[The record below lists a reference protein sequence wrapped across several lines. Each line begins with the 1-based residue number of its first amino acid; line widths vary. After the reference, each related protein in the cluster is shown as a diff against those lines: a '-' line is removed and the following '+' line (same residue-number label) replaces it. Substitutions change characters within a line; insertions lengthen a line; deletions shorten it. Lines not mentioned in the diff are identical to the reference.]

1 MKKYIDRKLFLI
13 LLGYVGAYHVVYIF
27 RRIVLKA
34 MDRPE
39 YADVSWWTVTFEPIL
54 ANFLIV
60 PPVIVLI
67 LIVTKKMIDRNLK
80 WAYVFLIHFGLSFI
94 YSFIITAFGYIY
106 EYFFYGTI
114 FFGGTL
120 QEFFVRTMFGSNL
133 NFLGYVGFVTIIYSY
148 YYIQRVGKSELQKVQ
163 LAQQLQNVKMQ
174 ALKSQL
180 NPHFLFNTLN
190 SISSL
195 IKEDVNKAQQMIGN
209 LGDLL
214 REVLLVQNENMIPV
228 SKELSILT
236 TYLEI
241 MQTRFS
247 DHLLIHTTVDK
258 DVEKALIPS
267 MLIQPVI
274 ENSIKHGYSYDST
287 DLQIDLRIFKKE
299 DHICLEV
306 QNNGPSIAE
315 NSRHKGMGIV
325 NILERLK
332 TQYDDEFKFSFFNLE
347 NKKGVKTVIELPLV
361 LTAATKVLIG

>member
-1 MKKYIDRKLFLI
+1 MKKHIDRKLFLI

-27 RRIVLKA
+27 RRIILKA

-39 YADVSWWTVTFEPIL
+39 YADVSWWRVTFEPVL

-67 LIVTKKMIDRNLK
+67 LIVTKKMIDSKLK

-106 EYFFYGTI
+106 EYFFHGTI

-120 QEFFVRTMFGSNL
+120 KEFFVRTMFGSNL

-148 YYIQRVGKSELQKVQ
+148 YYIQRVGKTELQKVQ
-163 LAQQLQNVKMQ
+163 LTQQLQNVKMQ

-195 IKEDVNKAQQMIGN
+195 IKEDVNKAQQMVGN

-214 REVLLVQNENMIPV
+214 REVLSVQEENMISV
-228 SKELSILT
+228 HKEMGILD
-236 TYLEI
+236 TYLDI

-247 DHLLIHTTVDK
+247 DHLVIHIEVDK
-258 DVEKALIPS
+258 EVEKALVPS
-267 MLIQPVI
+267 MLMQPIV
-274 ENSIKHGYSYDST
+274 ENSIKYGYSYHST
-287 DLQIDLRIFKKE
+287 DLTVVLSILRADDWLNIY
-299 DHICLEV
+299 I
-306 QNNGPSIAE
+306 QNDGPPIRKDGSDSGRGLA
-315 NSRHKGMGIV
+315 
-325 NILERLK
+325 NIQERLS
-332 TQYDDEFKFSFFNLE
+332 TLFVHEFEFSFSNLE
-347 NKKGVKTVIELPLV
+347 GGKGVVTHIGIPL
-361 LTAATKVLIG
+361 IWE